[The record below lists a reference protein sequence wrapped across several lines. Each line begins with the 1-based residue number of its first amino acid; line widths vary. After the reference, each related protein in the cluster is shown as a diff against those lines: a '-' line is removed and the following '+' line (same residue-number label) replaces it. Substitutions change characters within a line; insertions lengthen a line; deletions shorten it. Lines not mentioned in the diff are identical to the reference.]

1 MIKEY
6 EAVFTTI
13 SDDVCEKLS
22 KELKDKRNQSAHC
35 DNREDTSWGVIF
47 NLTRFVEYLHY
58 AIILYN
64 CGMPQETIK
73 NCFESCHPYNFKDIM
88 KFISERY
95 AKKEAK

>member
-6 EAVFTTI
+6 AAVFTAI

-35 DNREDTSWGVIF
+35 DNREDTSWSVIF

-73 NCFESCHPYNFKDIM
+73 NCFEGCHPYNFKDIM